1 MIRLALFLVSTLA
14 LAFVSRRWLLS
25 PSAHG
30 FHRFWLWEANLAL
43 LFFDFVG
50 FREWLRDPLSLRQLA
65 SWLLLF
71 GSLAVLVPGVLSLQA
86 RGLPEERE
94 REGEEL
100 MPFERTT
107 RLVTSGVYRYV
118 RHPMYA
124 SLLYLAWGIFLKRP
138 TWPGVLLVLVATGAA
153 FLTARTEEAENLRSF
168 GEPYRD
174 YMKRSR
180 MFVPYLL

>member
-25 PSAHG
+25 FNAHG
-30 FHRFWLWEANLAL
+30 FWRFWLWEADLAL
-43 LFFDFVG
+43 LLVAFVG
-50 FREWLRDPLSLRQLA
+50 LAEWFRDPLSLRQLA

-71 GSLAVLVPGVLSLQA
+71 GSLAVLVPGVLALRT

-94 REGEEL
+94 RKGEEL

-124 SLLYLAWGIFLKRP
+124 SLLYLAWGVFLKRP
-138 TWPGVLLVLVATGAA
+138 TWAGVLLVLVATGAA
-153 FLTARTEEAENLRSF
+153 YLTARAEEAENLRSF

-180 MFVPYLL
+180 MFVPYLI